1 MRFAGKGVKMQSNK
15 VQGNK
20 VQRALKCVVNLTL
33 SVVLVAGLLPT
44 YASAEGAFQGAE
56 SLAGTNAVSLEE
68 GESIGEAA
76 QASDSCVA
84 PDEGDVTGADATE
97 DAGAG
102 TGAADGTGASGDDTA
117 GATGAGSASEGGASE
132 GAGAHNTSGV
142 ANADKLG
149 VMTDGSLSLNAALSE
164 LANKDALTGQD
175 KDQLAGEKDAEENE
189 EELAPLSQE
198 VSAAWPSFRGNNQN
212 NGIVSFDIP
221 TSANEAQLLW
231 CKQFGSSWSDA
242 PSTQLIVDDSL
253 VIMSGTSIYKL
264 DLNTGAVKAQGSL
277 YDGFN
282 WGYTPF
288 AYGEGKIFVSLKSGK
303 VQALDAT
310 TLESLWV
317 YSDPLG
323 GQSVSPVVY
332 SDGYVYTGFWNSE
345 KKDANYVCLKAEDED
360 RTQATEAKAATWSI
374 TNAGGYYWAGAV
386 AVGDYLIFGSD
397 DGITAETG
405 GTSMLRCVNKYTGSV
420 ISTLS
425 LNGLGDQRSSLCYVP
440 EVGKVFFTTKSGY
453 ICSASIN
460 ASSGQLSNLASSQ
473 VRSDSASTSTPV
485 YYKGKLYFGIG
496 AGYEGGEKCRFVVAD
511 ATTLETIASVQAPGD
526 VKSSALLST
535 ATEDSGY
542 LCFYITY
549 NSEPGGISVV
559 KVKNDCESDDD
570 VVIDDLFDASD
581 YSQYCICSVIAS
593 SNGTLYYKNDSCN
606 IFAVGFT
613 DEGREAAANRH
624 AGGTDGEDP
633 FDGGADSDDSDDSD
647 ESDDS
652 DDSDDTTGDS
662 GNSGGE
668 AGGDSGNTT
677 GTGGTT
683 KSLGTSKDTTTSTSS
698 TKSSTEKS
706 ADESDASADEV
717 VYTAQLT
724 DSDEAA
730 ATPIN
735 LSAQGQ
741 ENTSSFPWHIVLI
754 AAALLLVAAL
764 VARIVLGTKDKAEA
778 AGAGMAGA
786 EVAGAEVAG
795 AGTAGAVS
803 ESGVVQP
810 QSEPQSDAPESDKEA

>member
-1 MRFAGKGVKMQSNK
+1 MRFAGKSVK
-15 VQGNK
+15 VQSIKVQDNK

-33 SVVLVAGLLPT
+33 SVVLVAGLLPA
-44 YASAEGAFQGAE
+44 YASAESAFQGAE
-56 SLAGTNAVSLEE
+56 SLTGASAASLEE
-68 GESIGEAA
+68 GEVAGEAA
-76 QASDSCVA
+76 QASDSDVV
-84 PDEGDVTGADATE
+84 PGEGDATDA
-97 DAGAG
+97 
-102 TGAADGTGASGDDTA
+102 GAADGADASDGSGASGDEDAA
-117 GATGAGSASEGGASE
+117 GTTDAGSVSDTGASE
-132 GAGAHNTSGV
+132 GAGTGNTSG
-142 ANADKLG
+142 ATDTNKPG
-149 VMTDGSLSLNAALSE
+149 VLPDGTLSLNTALSE
-164 LANKDALTGQD
+164 LANKDAVTDQD
-175 KDQLAGEKDAEENE
+175 KDQLASEKDAEDNE

-198 VSAAWPSFRGNNQN
+198 VSAAWPSFRGNDKN
-212 NGIVSFDIP
+212 NGIVNFDIP
-221 TSANEAQLLW
+221 TNANEAQLLW
-231 CKQFGSSWSDA
+231 SKQFGTSWSDA

-253 VIMSGTSIYKL
+253 VVMSGTSIYKL
-264 DLNTGAVKAQGSL
+264 DLNTGTVKAQGSL

-345 KKDANYVCLKAEDED
+345 KRDANYVCLKAEDED

-386 AVGDYLIFGSD
+386 AIGDYLIFGSD

-405 GTSMLRCVNKYTGSV
+405 GTSYLRCVNKETGEV
-420 ISTLS
+420 ISTLA
-425 LNGLGDQRSSLCYVP
+425 LDGLGDQRSSLCYAP
-440 EVGKVFFTTKSGY
+440 EEGKLFFTTKSGY

-460 ASSGQLSNLASSQ
+460 ATSGQLSNLSSSR
-473 VRSDSASTSTPV
+473 VRSDAASTSTPV

-511 ATTLETIASVQAPGD
+511 AGTLETIASVQAPGD
-526 VKSSALLST
+526 VKSSPLLST

-542 LCFYITY
+542 LCFYFTY
-549 NSEPGGISVV
+549 NSQPGGISVV
-559 KVKNDCESDDD
+559 KVKNDCESDND
-570 VVIDDLFDASD
+570 VVIDELFDASA

-606 IFAVGFT
+606 IIAVGFT
-613 DEGREAAANRH
+613 DEGRQAAANRH
-624 AGGTDGEDP
+624 AGGSDGEDP
-633 FDGGADSDDSDDSD
+633 FDGGGDSGDSDDSDDDGEDSG
-647 ESDDS
+647 SDDS
-652 DDSDDTTGDS
+652 GSSTGDD
-662 GNSGGE
+662 GNDN
-668 AGGDSGNTT
+668 GGDPSTNDNNDTSEPEKTANTT
-677 GTGGTT
+677 TTGGTT

-698 TKSSTEKS
+698 SKSSTEKS

-717 VYTAQLT
+717 VYTAQLV

-730 ATPIN
+730 ATPTS
-735 LSAQGQ
+735 LSAQEQ
-741 ENTSSFPWHIVLI
+741 ENTNSFPWHIVLI

-764 VARIVLGTKDKAEA
+764 VARIVLSAKDKEEA
-778 AGAGMAGA
+778 AGAGIVGA
-786 EVAGAEVAG
+786 
-795 AGTAGAVS
+795 TS
-803 ESGVVQP
+803 ESGVLQP
-810 QSEPQSDAPESDKEA
+810 QSELQNEPFESDKKA